1 MIEKPALIDISEQI
15 PESGEEETDGE
26 VRGATCF
33 DTLDIPGAFLA
44 LRKRPNKH
52 LYSEISTPL
61 VSSFVINISDVDS
74 LTQFARISK

>member
-15 PESGEEETDGE
+15 PESGEGGDGW
-26 VRGATCF
+26 RGETCF

-61 VSSFVINISDVDS
+61 VSSFVINISGADS